1 MNWMANKKSL
11 DTELDGG
18 VIYGYIT
25 NPTNEV
31 QLGNYLAKHG
41 VVEVI
46 PFIKERFETIAI
58 LTNMSVEE
66 EYRGDGLGTELLE
79 GFIDDAVE
87 KQAEAIILVADTG
100 ENNEFNLVEWY
111 EEYGFEIIHGHEES
125 FPVML
130 RKMNS
135 VI

>member
-1 MNWMANKKSL
+1 MDWGFNKSL

-25 NPTNEV
+25 HPKKEV

-41 VVEVI
+41 VEEVV

-58 LTNMSVEE
+58 LTNMSIEE
-66 EYRGDGLGTELLE
+66 EYRGDGLGTELLK
-79 GFIDDAVE
+79 GFIYDAEE
-87 KQAEAIILVADTG
+87 KNAEAIILVADTG
-100 ENNEFNLVEWY
+100 DDNEFNLVQWY
-111 EEYGFEIIHGHEES
+111 EKYGFEIIHGQAES

-130 RKMNS
+130 RKMN
-135 VI
+135 